1 MKKKLLCTLLTITLA
16 LAVFALT
23 ACGDEDNPF
32 LALGTSSSQNGASD
46 IQADNGYVSSGDS
59 VTAGGDSEEA
69 VLAPYSSDNVE
80 NTSGTPLGA
89 MSPDGIAIA
98 DRWDTELGT
107 YFVAAAEGS
116 TAPLLLHMTDRASG
130 STFVLCPRP
139 DCRHDSADCGAYLP
153 PPIFEGDVIGNARH
167 DRGGG
172 VASGLLFADGEHIFS
187 SNGGN
192 TIYRFNLDGS
202 GRTEA
207 VRIPD
212 EYMLSPDSGIW
223 LLNGKLYA
231 QGSIVLA
238 IGDEDSPE
246 FMLLGVGVVIEIDY
260 QNGTVRELHRNDY
273 SQTLESDGEFIF
285 TTVFGLWDGK
295 VFFRERHMPAWD
307 DTDRAAIMANFDNQ
321 RTTLFSIDPRTNER
335 TTVHSAILSEASEPA
350 VMGRA
355 GAVFHSRSQN
365 AMVRLD
371 LLTGETAVLAE
382 NIHGYIQVDRELG
395 GRLLLEHWSD
405 HPRSDANAF
414 DRSNLLALNLAT
426 GEVSEITLRITTNMG
441 QRGAMRIVREENGYF
456 YIEVEQELERQEV
469 RGSDPWYSPIRHRM
483 GRIPLED
490 YFAGNAAAIELLG
503 WYTANDWFTWEREIR
518 GR

>member
-16 LAVFALT
+16 LAIFALT
-23 ACGDEDNPF
+23 ACSDEDNPL
-32 LALGTSSSQNGASD
+32 LALSTSNSQNGASD
-46 IQADNGYVSSGDS
+46 IQADNGYVSSVDS
-59 VTAGGDSEEA
+59 VTEGDDSEEIF
-69 VLAPYSSDNVE
+69 LAPYSSDDFE
-80 NTSGTPLGA
+80 NTSDTPLRA
-89 MSPDGIAIA
+89 TSPDGIAIS

-107 YFVAAAEGS
+107 YFVAAVEGS
-116 TAPLLLHMTDRASG
+116 TAPLLLHMTDRVSG

-153 PPIFEGDVIGNARH
+153 PPIFEGDVIGNTRRN
-167 DRGGG
+167 RGGS
-172 VASGLLFADGEHIFS
+172 VAEGILFADGEHIFS

-192 TIYRFNLDGS
+192 SIYRFNLDGS

-212 EYMLSPDSGIW
+212 EYMISPMDVW
-223 LLNGKLYA
+223 LMNGKLYA
-231 QGSIVLA
+231 QGSITLA
-238 IGDEDSPE
+238 LGDENSPD
-246 FMLLGVGVVIEIDY
+246 FMLLGVGVVFEIDY
-260 QNGTVRELHRNDY
+260 QNGTIRELLRNDY
-273 SQTLESDGEFIF
+273 RQSIEADSELIF
-285 TTVFGLWDGK
+285 TSVFGLWDGK

-307 DTDRAAIMANFDNQ
+307 GTDRAAIMANFDNE

-335 TTVHSAILSEASEPA
+335 NTVHSATQAEASEPA

-382 NIHGYIQVDRELG
+382 NIQGYIQVDRDLG

-414 DRSNLLALNLAT
+414 DRSTLLALNLAT
-426 GEVSEITLRITTNMG
+426 GEVSEITLRTTTNMG

-456 YIEVEQELERQEV
+456 YVEVEQELVRQEV
-469 RGSDPWYSPIRHRM
+469 RGSDPWYSPTRHRM
-483 GRIPLED
+483 GRIPIED
-490 YFAGNAAAIELLG
+490 YFSGNAAAIELLS

-518 GR
+518 SR